1 MALSASA
8 NPQSLTKAP
17 KVGHIL
23 GALPRPQGR
32 RSHHPGRVQRV
43 GDNNPLE
50 ARGRFSQ
57 ICGRGKG
64 HAVLRREYLPHT
76 ASVCRVCGTQRGPGI
91 PTTPACY
98 PPAPL
103 LSLTEWHA
111 RRRKLPN
118 APSQQPPGRKRS
130 THRHIKQH
138 KDALNKAVR
147 TMGTALRAVSNLQQ
161 SRTPVCVW
169 GLAVTGPCRGPQGP
183 QLHCAGSH
191 PVRRPSLNLVRGAA
205 RSVDRRALRRAA
217 CPLAKRR
224 RVRTYNSRAGGNL
237 RPVMR
242 LRR

>member
-1 MALSASA
+1 MRCSDVSTCRTLPLAVCAECVAHSAGPA
-8 NPQSLTKAP
+8 FRQ
-17 KVGHIL
+17 H
-23 GALPRPQGR
+23 LP
-32 RSHHPGRVQRV
+32 
-43 GDNNPLE
+43 
-50 ARGRFSQ
+50 A
-57 ICGRGKG
+57 I
-64 HAVLRREYLPHT
+64 LPHPYFRSLSGT
-76 ASVCRVCGTQRGPGI
+76 RVEENCRTLLASNPR
-91 PTTPACY
+91 A
-98 PPAPL
+98 A
-103 LSLTEWHA
+103 SEA
-111 RRRKLPN
+111 
-118 APSQQPPGRKRS
+118 
-130 THRHIKQH
+130 HRHIKQH